1 MQPLRYLSRTF
12 APLLAISVG
21 LVVALLAGPLA
32 TETLPGPLPAR
43 VLEVIDGDSLDVR
56 ARIWLGQEVRIRVRL
71 AGIDTPERRGRCPE
85 ERAAAAAAKQRLAV
99 LAGTGEV
106 WLLDIRYGKF
116 AGRVL
121 ARVLDARNRD
131 FAREMLRSGHARAYD
146 GGRRPDWCALLAA
159 ESGG

>member
-1 MQPLRYLSRTF
+1 MQLMRYISRMF
-12 APLLAISVG
+12 APLLAFSVG
-21 LVVALLAGPLA
+21 LAVALLAGPLA

-85 ERAAAAAAKQRLAV
+85 ERAAAVAAKQRLAV

-131 FAREMLRSGHARAYD
+131 LAREMLRSGHARAYD
-146 GGRRPDWCALLAA
+146 GGRHPDWCALLAA
-159 ESGG
+159 ETGG